1 MVTAYQPR
9 TLEEALAIRSERQA
23 IALAGGTDLL
33 VRYRSWSGTLP
44 SIERP
49 VLFLNRVDALKAIDR
64 SELAITIGAAVTL
77 TELLETPALPP
88 DLRSAISQMAS
99 PAIRNA
105 ATLVGNICNASP
117 AADTLPSLYAADAI
131 VRLQRPGGQRDLP
144 IRAFITGPGQTDL
157 AGDELLTAIQIP
169 ITPFNRVTYRKVGTR
184 KANALSKLSFV
195 GLARIEASSV
205 QDIRIAFGAVAPVIV
220 REPAFESLLTG
231 MPLSDVPAH
240 ADAVC
245 RHFAERITPIDDQ
258 RSTASYRKTTAL
270 RLLADFLN
278 RLPVAD
284 A

>member
-33 VRYRSWSGTLP
+33 VRNRSWSGTQP
-44 SIERP
+44 AIDRP
-49 VLFLNRVDALKAIDR
+49 VLFLNRIDALRTIER
-64 SELAITIGAAVTL
+64 SEHTITIGAAVTL

-88 DLRSAISQMAS
+88 DLRSAITQMAS

-105 ATLVGNICNASP
+105 ATLGGNICNASP

-144 IRAFITGPGQTDL
+144 VRAFITGPGQTVL
-157 AGDELLTAIQIP
+157 VNDELLTAIQIP
-169 ITPFNRVTYRKVGTR
+169 ITPFNRVIYRKVGTR

-195 GLARIEASSV
+195 GLAQIEASTV
-205 QDIRIAFGAVAPVIV
+205 QDIRIAFGAVAPIVV
-220 REPAFESLLTG
+220 REPAFESLLIG

-258 RSTASYRKTTAL
+258 RSTANYRKTTAL
-270 RLLADFLN
+270 RLLANFLS
-278 RLPVAD
+278 RLSMPD